1 VPRITGIN
9 CMRQR
14 PVCPPSSACGTL
26 LKIKGM
32 LISMAA
38 DLMSM
43 NSDSSG
49 SATTG
54 MPTPIY
60 PLQEAGKDQAASH
73 GSNDGWLLEIK
84 DVDQQDVSFLDD
96 HIFRSG
102 FRAGPQ
108 RRQSRYINGLVSQLS
123 RANSSTDAE
132 LFSIDMLPVSA
143 IGLWMVAAANLVEVA
158 ALVGDTA
165 RATILNALMGG
176 QSLTATELAY
186 CANVSRSTAS
196 GHLSKLVAARLLTVT
211 HKRRFSYYRIASPLV
226 ATMLESIK
234 VVAAIEVPPRR
245 QPRSASD
252 DALRFAR
259 SCYDHLAGQVGVA
272 VTDALVA
279 MGHIVLTDEGGEV
292 TSSGARFLSAF
303 GADLTPR
310 TRRIFCQPC
319 LDWSERRYHLKGL
332 VGARILDRLL
342 ELAWLKCVSG
352 SRALQLTSSGRAGL
366 SEIFQIEFN
375 SEGVPTGRLCDP
387 RRLTA

>member
-1 VPRITGIN
+1 
-9 CMRQR
+9 M
-14 PVCPPSSACGTL
+14 
-26 LKIKGM
+26 
-32 LISMAA
+32 
-38 DLMSM
+38 
-43 NSDSSG
+43 
-49 SATTG
+49 
-54 MPTPIY
+54 
-60 PLQEAGKDQAASH
+60 
-73 GSNDGWLLEIK
+73 
-84 DVDQQDVSFLDD
+84 
-96 HIFRSG
+96 
-102 FRAGPQ
+102 
-108 RRQSRYINGLVSQLS
+108 S
-123 RANSSTDAE
+123 RANSSAHAE

-143 IGLWMVAAANLVEVA
+143 IRLRMVAAANLVEVA

-165 RATILNALMGG
+165 RTTMLNALMGG
-176 QSLTATELAY
+176 QSLTASELAY

-245 QPRSASD
+245 QPRSAND

-292 TSSGARFLSAF
+292 TSSGERFFSAF
-303 GADLTPR
+303 GVDLRPW
-310 TRRIFCQPC
+310 TRRLFCQSC

-342 ELAWLKCVSG
+342 ELGWLKCAPG
-352 SRALQLTSSGRAGL
+352 IRALQLTPAGKAGL
-366 SEIFQIEFN
+366 SETFRIEIN
-375 SEGVPTGRLCDP
+375 NEHVATGRLFDP